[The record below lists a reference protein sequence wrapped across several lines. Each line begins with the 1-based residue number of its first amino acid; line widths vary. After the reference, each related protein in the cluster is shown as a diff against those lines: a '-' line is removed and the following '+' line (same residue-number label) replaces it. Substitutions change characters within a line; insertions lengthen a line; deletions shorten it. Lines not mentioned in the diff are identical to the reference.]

1 MSQRTRLNK
10 AVRKNMRKFVNERI
24 DRIYLLPFK
33 KRLALAW
40 RIVKGKKQ

>member
-10 AVRKNMRKFVNERI
+10 AVRKNMRKFVNERMEN
-24 DRIYLLPFK
+24 IYLLPFK

-40 RIVKGKKQ
+40 RIVRGRKQ